1 MNLLVFLHDAFG
13 GLGGIS
19 RFNRDL
25 LAGLCAAPGVAVVI
39 ALPRLVAGP
48 PEAMPANLD
57 FRRDG
62 LGGAMRY
69 VAAALRLIL
78 RRRTD
83 LVLCCHLRL
92 LPLAWLAARWRR
104 VPLVLVIF
112 GIDAWERPRNRLLPL
127 LLRRVDHVLSI
138 SRITTERFAAWSGF
152 PPATILEL
160 PPCIDL
166 AGFSPGPRD
175 PALEARYGLA
185 GKRVIMTF
193 GRLVSQ
199 ARAKGMDE
207 VLVVLP
213 SLLRRRPDIAYLIA
227 GDGPD
232 RPRLEVLA
240 RSPGL
245 VGHVAFAG
253 RVDETEKAAHYRL
266 ADVYAMPSR
275 GEGFGIVLLEAM
287 ACGIPVVA
295 SSRDGGRDA
304 ARDGLLG
311 RLVDPDD
318 LAALEAAIL
327 AALDEPKAVPAGL
340 DFFSLEA
347 FRRRLAALL
356 PTLAGRRAR

>member
-1 MNLLVFLHDAFG
+1 MNILMFLHDAFG
-13 GLGGIS
+13 SLGGIARNNSDVVDALVADS
-19 RFNRDL
+19 R
-25 LAGLCAAPGVAVVI
+25 VARVE
-39 ALPRLVAGP
+39 ALPRIPGRGGEPLPAKLDWRREAGT
-48 PEAMPANLD
+48 
-57 FRRDG
+57 G
-62 LGGAMRY
+62 LTAY
-69 VAAALRLIL
+69 LRASLKSMFTS
-78 RRRTD
+78 RPG
-83 LVLCCHLRL
+83 LVLCLHIRL
-92 LPLAWLAARWRR
+92 LPVAWLASLVTRA
-104 VPLVLVIF
+104 PLWLMIF
-112 GIDAWERPRNRLLPL
+112 GIDAWERPRNRLVTL
-127 LLRRVDHVLSI
+127 LLPQVDRVLSI

-152 PPATILEL
+152 PPSAILEL

-185 GKRVIMTF
+185 GKKVVMTF

-207 VLVVLP
+207 VLAVMP
-213 SLLRRRPDIAYLIA
+213 ALLRRRPDLAYLIA

-232 RPRLEVLA
+232 RARLEGLA
-240 RSPGL
+240 RSPDL
-245 VGHVAFAG
+245 AGHVVFTG
-253 RVDETEKAAHYRL
+253 RIDEAEKAAHYRL

-318 LAALEAAIL
+318 PAALEAAIL

-356 PTLAGRRAR
+356 PTLARRRAR